1 MRTFLFCVIISL
13 IASIAKADLNTLSN
27 SICRIDTSK
36 SIGTGFAYK
45 EDEDNYY
52 LLTAGHLIGIEDNQ
66 NEAVLFHTGAQWK
79 VPAKLVWHDFISR
92 TTTEYDREI
101 PKDNKELCCDISVLT
116 VSKEAMKEYGGFKLV
131 EFAKDYKEKKNTLI
145 WSYGC
150 PDGNWPSGFKGRL
163 MKVNENLIEF
173 TPAPIGGRSGSPL
186 MDHDCK
192 KVIGIVTLNFN
203 SSGWA
208 PRIDK
213 IYEKLK
219 EKGLEP

>member
-13 IASIAKADLNTLSN
+13 IASIAKADLNALSN
-27 SICRIDTSK
+27 AICRIDTPD

-45 EDEDNYY
+45 EDEKNFYI
-52 LLTAGHLIGIEDNQ
+52 LTAGHLTGIEKNK
-66 NEAVLFHTGAQWK
+66 NEASLFHTGAQWK
-79 VPAKLVWHDFISR
+79 VSAELVLHNFVNH
-92 TTTEYDREI
+92 TTEEYDKII
-101 PKDNKELCCDISVLT
+101 PLDSEDLCCDISVLKVT
-116 VSKEAMKEYGGFKLV
+116 KESLKPYGN
-131 EFAKDYKEKKNTLI
+131 FAIVKFGLDYKEKKNTLI

-163 MKVNENLIEF
+163 LKLNENTVQF
-173 TPAPIGGRSGSPL
+173 MPAPIGGRSGSPL
-186 MDHDCK
+186 MDHKCE
-192 KVIGIVTLNFN
+192 KVIGIVTLHHHD
-203 SSGWA
+203 GGYA